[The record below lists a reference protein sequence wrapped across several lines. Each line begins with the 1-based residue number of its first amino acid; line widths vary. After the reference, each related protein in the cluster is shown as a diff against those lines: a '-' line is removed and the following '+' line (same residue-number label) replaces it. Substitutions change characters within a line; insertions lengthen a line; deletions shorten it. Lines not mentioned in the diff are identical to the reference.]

1 MISIFAASPALRVT
15 SPKMMAAPKPFD
27 RGAGGATPFAQFN
40 GGGSAGD
47 QTKWAQGGDVLFRN
61 GPADHA
67 KDPVKTET
75 PMQGRVVPTPR
86 AAYTQVAAAR
96 RSRVSQETQA
106 ALAGRAGRAAGRTPA
121 HPLTRHTR
129 ARTRLA
135 HRSPPALLTTAGGR
149 SLHHG

>member
-96 RSRVSQETQA
+96 RSRVSRELTQRSRGA
-106 ALAGRAGRAAGRTPA
+106 PAGPPAARRRIPSRVPHALAPA
-121 HPLTRHTR
+121 SLTGAFLRC
-129 ARTRLA
+129 
-135 HRSPPALLTTAGGR
+135 
-149 SLHHG
+149 